1 MLVVMAV
8 LAGCLALAAGPAT
21 AAKKKGKKGGGTVN
35 ITKAV
40 NLPIPDRAGPG
51 FEGRF
56 GVLTSTIDVGK
67 RFKGRQVRDV
77 NVTLQTLGLTGERPA
92 AQLEAKLTAPNGA
105 TMALFTDLFAG
116 FAPIPN
122 LSVGPLTFDDE
133 ALLDIGRGP
142 ARDPTE
148 LYAPWAGAAAPEGIL
163 AQLDGGPVRGAWTLT
178 MLDDEGSGPESGT
191 SNLVSWTLNVV
202 AGRPFQA
209 K

>member
-35 ITKAV
+35 ITKTV
-40 NLPIPDRAGPG
+40 NLPIPDRAGMG
-51 FEGRF
+51 FEGPL
-56 GVLTSTIDVGK
+56 GILTSTIDVGK
-67 RFKGRQVRDV
+67 QFKGRQIRDV
-77 NVTLQTLGLTGERPA
+77 NVTVQTQGATGARPA
-92 AQLEAKLTAPNGA
+92 GHLMAKVTGPNNA
-105 TMALFTDLFAG
+105 TTTLFTDLFAG
-116 FAPIPN
+116 FDPITN
-122 LSVGPLTFDDE
+122 LSIGPLTLDDE
-133 ALLDIGRGP
+133 ARLDLGGGP

-178 MLDDEGSGPESGT
+178 MLDNEGSGPESGT
-191 SNLVSWTLNVV
+191 SNLVSWTLNVI
-202 AGRPFQA
+202 AGRPFQQ